1 MAYFTLNSM
10 FIHFVKFL
18 LIALVAMLGQLDQ
31 LLGIFYKHYR
41 LAHPQIF
48 IGLPGNVIMRL
59 YSLHVLRADMDNC
72 LPHIAMR
79 TVSWIINFS
88 CLCVLPFH
96 KPGNKRNCV
105 EKQYPLKV
113 LASSR

>member
-1 MAYFTLNSM
+1 MEYFTLNSM
-10 FIHFVKFL
+10 FIHFVELL

-31 LLGIFYKHYR
+31 LLGIFYYR

-48 IGLPGNVIMRL
+48 SGLTGMQCHYEAICMCSEL
-59 YSLHVLRADMDNC
+59 TWIAAYHVA
-72 LPHIAMR
+72 IR
-79 TVSWIINFS
+79 TLSWMINFS

-96 KPGNKRNCV
+96 KPGNRRNFV

-113 LASSR
+113 LASP